1 MIRILG
7 ILNLTPDS
15 FFPGSRLGGDNALSR
30 ISKLFEEG
38 ADVVDLGAC
47 STRPGADIPSL
58 ETEWARLEPVLRDI
72 AKADDTAGAGHKL
85 CPAPADPTFS
95 IDTFRSEIVRRA
107 YDIIG
112 KFIVNDVSG
121 GSKEMLETVRK
132 LGLPYVATHNRPF
145 EGDVVEDVKDYF
157 REMEDAGIADLIMDP
172 GFGFEKTV
180 DQNLELLRRLDEI
193 TSATKLPVLVG
204 ISRKSMIYKT
214 LGITPE
220 EALPATQALHF
231 SALERG
237 AKWLRVHDVTE
248 AAQTVKLFERFWNE

>member
-15 FFPGSRLGGDNALSR
+15 FFSGSRLGGDNALSR
-30 ISKLFEEG
+30 ISRLFEEG

-72 AKADDTAGAGHKL
+72 AKADDIADAGHMFRSAHKRADAPQNL

-107 YDIIG
+107 YGIIG

-121 GSKEMLETVRK
+121 GSKEMLETV
-132 LGLPYVATHNRPF
+132 
-145 EGDVVEDVKDYF
+145 
-157 REMEDAGIADLIMDP
+157 
-172 GFGFEKTV
+172 
-180 DQNLELLRRLDEI
+180 
-193 TSATKLPVLVG
+193 SA
-204 ISRKSMIYKT
+204 
-214 LGITPE
+214 
-220 EALPATQALHF
+220 A
-231 SALERG
+231 
-237 AKWLRVHDVTE
+237 W
-248 AAQTVKLFERFWNE
+248 